1 MEKDRQYIPRPVNTE
16 HVQLPED
23 LISLTEKIAENIHNV
38 WAYGRMQEGWR
49 GGEVRDDRNKL
60 TPCMVP
66 YEELPENEKEYDR
79 RTAMESL
86 KLITVLG
93 YTIEKKEKD

>member
-1 MEKDRQYIPRPVNTE
+1 MEKDREYIPRPVNTE

-49 GGEVRDDRNKL
+49 WGEVRDDGLKL

-93 YTIEKKEKD
+93 YTIEKKEKK

>member
-1 MEKDRQYIPRPVNTE
+1 MEKDREYIPRPVNTE

-49 GGEVRDDRNKL
+49 SLTRNCRK
-60 TPCMVP
+60 T
-66 YEELPENEKEYDR
+66 R
-79 RTAMESL
+79 RSMTEGRPWRA
-86 KLITVLG
+86 
-93 YTIEKKEKD
+93 

>member
-1 MEKDRQYIPRPVNTE
+1 
-16 HVQLPED
+16 
-23 LISLTEKIAENIHNV
+23 
-38 WAYGRMQEGWR
+38 
-49 GGEVRDDRNKL
+49 
-60 TPCMVP
+60 MVP